1 MTTNNDD
8 NKDLSFY
15 KKELES
21 QKKIIKNAFKVSIIV
36 GFISIFF
43 VVLNLSILFT
53 VAGGVA
59 GSDRKIND
67 LERQIRILQESI
79 QKIKNKE

>member
-1 MTTNNDD
+1 MDINDD

-15 KKELES
+15 KAELES
-21 QKKIIKNAFKVSIIV
+21 QKKIVKNAFKVSIIL
-36 GFISIFF
+36 GFICIFF

-53 VAGGVA
+53 VAGGIA

-67 LERQIRILQESI
+67 LERQIKILQESI
-79 QKIKNKE
+79 QKTNYK